1 MIDFENRQDV
11 LPISDEDLDIIK
23 MSVEASLELCNI
35 DKEYY
40 VSVSFVDDNEIK
52 NLNRDYRNVDKV
64 TDVLSFPMDEEYDDK
79 IILGDIVINM
89 ARVLS
94 QAKEFGHSNRR
105 ELSYLCVHSTLH
117 LLGYDHIEEEDR
129 IIMRAKEK
137 EIMDKL
143 KIYRWYFEKF

>member
-64 TDVLSFPMDEEYDDK
+64 TDVLSFPMD
-79 IILGDIVINM
+79 
-89 ARVLS
+89 
-94 QAKEFGHSNRR
+94 
-105 ELSYLCVHSTLH
+105 
-117 LLGYDHIEEEDR
+117 
-129 IIMRAKEK
+129 
-137 EIMDKL
+137 
-143 KIYRWYFEKF
+143 

>member
-23 MSVEASLELCNI
+23 MSIEASLELCNI

-89 ARVLS
+89 VRVLS

-143 KIYRWYFEKF
+143 KIYR

>member
-1 MIDFENRQDV
+1 MIDFENRQDI

-35 DKEYY
+35 VKEYY

-64 TDVLSFPMDEEYDDK
+64 TDVLSFPMDEEYEDK

-94 QAKEFGHSNRR
+94 QAKEFAHSNRR

-143 KIYRWYFEKF
+143 KIYR

>member
-64 TDVLSFPMDEEYDDK
+64 TDVLSFPMDEEYEDK
-79 IILGDIVINM
+79 IILGDIVLNM

-105 ELSYLCVHSTLH
+105 ELSYLCVHSILH

-143 KIYRWYFEKF
+143 KIYR

>member
-64 TDVLSFPMDEEYDDK
+64 TDVLSFPMDEEYEDK

-89 ARVLS
+89 TRVLS

-143 KIYRWYFEKF
+143 KIYR

>member
-89 ARVLS
+89 TRVLS

-143 KIYRWYFEKF
+143 KIYR

>member
-64 TDVLSFPMDEEYDDK
+64 TDVLSFPMDEEYEDK
-79 IILGDIVINM
+79 IILGDIVLNM

-105 ELSYLCVHSTLH
+105 ELSYLCVHSILH

>member
-89 ARVLS
+89 VRVLS

-143 KIYRWYFEKF
+143 KIYR

>member
-89 ARVLS
+89 SRVLS

-143 KIYRWYFEKF
+143 KIYR

>member
-64 TDVLSFPMDEEYDDK
+64 TDVLSFPMDEEYEDK

-89 ARVLS
+89 VRVLS

-143 KIYRWYFEKF
+143 KIYR

>member
-35 DKEYY
+35 YKEYY

>member
-89 ARVLS
+89 VRVLS

>member
-89 ARVLS
+89 SRVLS